1 MLYKVDIS
9 QFGQHSVKS
18 LCCHSQ
24 WGNIKLVL
32 AIEQKN
38 LGIKKGECGNIN
50 VEKDRQVQV
59 ERMQGGKAGEPSKET
74 SPEYKIICQESLC
87 F

>member
-38 LGIKKGECGNIN
+38 LGIKKQAKNEVVKEN
-50 VEKDRQVQV
+50 VE
-59 ERMQGGKAGEPSKET
+59 
-74 SPEYKIICQESLC
+74 I
-87 F
+87 